1 MARTTMRTAGIWV
14 ENNYVLLESL
24 ADAQVWGIPGGGL
37 EADESVAEGCLREYR
52 EELGLEMRTD
62 GLALINEN
70 FWPAGGEAVRE
81 YCFYFWV
88 RPKVES
94 SRGQIDVQSREEQ
107 LQFRWFRLDDLQNI
121 DFVPQ
126 FLPEVL
132 PGLGKQTRFLSTS
145 EMGAS
150 LHGG

>member
-1 MARTTMRTAGIWV
+1 
-14 ENNYVLLESL
+14 
-24 ADAQVWGIPGGGL
+24 
-37 EADESVAEGCLREYR
+37 
-52 EELGLEMRTD
+52 MRTD